1 LDQLYSSKAD
11 DRAAAQGNLKEAR
24 DIYAKL
30 VRDCRDDPILMQE
43 CLMGEAKAKESLG
56 DLDGALT
63 AYLTLLNDYKD
74 GYLAQEAEEHKEQL
88 QDPDKRSKVEKF
100 YQELNGLAEGNAP
113 TPK

>member
-1 LDQLYSSKAD
+1 
-11 DRAAAQGNLKEAR
+11 
-24 DIYAKL
+24 
-30 VRDCRDDPILMQE
+30 
-43 CLMGEAKAKESLG
+43 MGEAKAKESLG

-113 TPK
+113 APK